1 MSMQSPNMRISHSPR
16 LHAGRQSGIGLVQVM
31 LVLLLVAAT
40 LGAGAILLQ
49 SKKAPSQAL
58 TQEQDLRWADEA
70 IVAFAAAH
78 SRLPCP
84 AQLPNQDEDCS
95 TGHNKGWL
103 PWRSLSGASGNGPQV
118 GPMAYMVYRGD
129 TGNQLDLADVGNA
142 YQPAGLDGENREIV
156 VATDDKGEPTE
167 TREMGSINGL
177 DLCRTLALATDAT
190 PSATLANV
198 QARSGLPVNV
208 AYGIAAA
215 GPQAGTTG
223 RLDDSNANTAAKALE
238 APWREWDSGY
248 DDRVRIRTFDTV
260 GQMLG
265 CRMQSDHTAAAAS
278 APAPFAM
285 AAVTDSLPTYDVSL
299 ASMDMLAAAVTMH
312 DTLAALQDNNVGNT
326 NASVVAA
333 GFAQAV
339 AIAAVVLSAGQI
351 TDAISTMVTEAVDLV
366 RAIATCIAS
375 LGATCW
381 EVPIKA
387 TGLAVA
393 TVGGVVA
400 QAVALGV
407 KIGALVPTA
416 EALAMT
422 IDARDR
428 AKKAAEEKPADLES
442 TIKQMACDLYGNDP
456 PTNYPDDEKHKDYKP
471 YPYSDNPC
479 IKLDKDGKQIPN
491 SEKVKVDADGYPI
504 PKRDADGK
512 PMFSPDG
519 VPLYESEPVFDN
531 NPPGL
536 DDKRDLAKT
545 QWDALAE
552 HSTLLFVNRITPWD
566 DQHIKDRISPYS
578 YDLDQSGRRYRKEV
592 IDVFC
597 DDVGAN
603 NGEYDLQNGN
613 CVKVGSHQVNN
624 PDGSISTVKNGSY
637 DRREEKRYE
646 FDWDKA
652 VVEAIDKR
660 KFAEKW
666 VEANRRV
673 EEAKKEAEEQ
683 QKRWDQWFV
692 GKDGAKAIFTGM
704 VEEKKADCAKDQTD
718 KVNKQKCD
726 NAEEAVT
733 YIDTCKRHDID
744 PDDPGKKIIVEDT
757 NLNATCRNRM
767 QEKLT
772 ATKAKEQAALAQMTD
787 QATKYSTAPAPRM
800 AYPSGWFHHAIEIIK
815 DGDGNPIDYK
825 WLDSRNDDRNK
836 EPYSWACQVDGKDAI
851 CWGERWVPYYAPEP
865 YTGSVAPLLVT
876 GNMEIYNKDLCR
888 FFNGTWWNMGWGDA
902 YKHGI
907 YCQRYPYSRGYDD
920 WKRAQEATELARI
933 AYEGEDLDGDGK
945 GDGGLKKEFDNLEA
959 QYQALLGTD
968 LAEPGGKNASPV
980 SFGAETVLER
990 ADARGSVGPQP
1001 VTMP

>member
-1 MSMQSPNMRISHSPR
+1 MSMQSPNMHIPRHSRI
-16 LHAGRQSGIGLVQVM
+16 HAGRQSGIGLVQVM

-84 AQLPNQDEDCS
+84 ATLPNQPENCS
-95 TGHNKGWL
+95 TGHDKGWL
-103 PWRSLSGASGNGPQV
+103 PWRSLVGASGNGPQV

-129 TGNQLDLADVGNA
+129 TGNQLDLAAIGNA
-142 YQPAGLDGENREIV
+142 YQPAGLDGKNREIV

-215 GPQAGTTG
+215 GPQVGTTG
-223 RLDDSNANTAAKALE
+223 RLDDNNANTAAKGLE

-278 APAPFAM
+278 APVPFAM

-400 QAVALGV
+400 QAVALGI

-428 AKKAAEEKPADLES
+428 AKKAAEEKPADLKS

-456 PTNYPDDEKHKDYKP
+456 PENLPDADHPDYKP

-504 PKRDADGK
+504 PKRDANGK

-536 DDKRDLAKT
+536 DDKRDLAKA

-552 HSTLLFVNRITPWD
+552 HSTLLFTNRISPWSGEPAD
-566 DQHIKDRISPYS
+566 APKSTEIWKRISPYS
-578 YDLDQSGRRYRKEV
+578 DDLDQSGRRYRKEV
-592 IDVFC
+592 C
-597 DDVGAN
+597 DYLGPN
-603 NGEYDLQNGN
+603 KGEYNSN
-613 CVKVGSHQVNN
+613 CDFVGSDEVTAS
-624 PDGSISTVKNGSY
+624 DGTKSTVMKGAYS
-637 DRREEKRYE
+637 KPRYV
-646 FDWDKA
+646 FDSDKA
-652 VVEAIDKR
+652 VAEAIAKR
-660 KFAEKW
+660 KFAEQW
-666 VEANRRV
+666 VVANRRV
-673 EEAKKEAEEQ
+673 EEAKKESEEQ

-704 VEEKKADCAKDQTD
+704 VEEKNADCAKDQTD

-726 NAEEAVT
+726 NAKEAVT

-744 PDDPGKKIIVEDT
+744 PDDPGKKISVEDT
-757 NLNATCRNRM
+757 NLNATCRDRM
-767 QEKLT
+767 QEKLA
-772 ATKAKEQAALAQMTD
+772 ATRAKEQAALAQMTD

-800 AYPSGWFHHAIEIIK
+800 RYPDGWFHHAIEIIK
-815 DGDGNPIDYK
+815 DADGNPTDYK

-836 EPYSWACQVDGKDAI
+836 ESYSWACQVDGKDAI

-865 YTGSVAPLLVT
+865 YTGSVAPLLLT
-876 GNMEIYNKDLCR
+876 SGLELADKKTCE
-888 FFNGTWWNMGWGDA
+888 FFNGTWIGGWGNA
-902 YKHGI
+902 NKRGI

-920 WKRAQEATELARI
+920 WMRAQEATELARI
-933 AYEGEDLDGDGK
+933 AYEGEDGK
-945 GDGGLKKEFDNLEA
+945 GGLKKEFDNLEA

>member
-1 MSMQSPNMRISHSPR
+1 MSMQPPDMRIPCQDR
-16 LHAGRQSGIGLVQVM
+16 LRTGKQSGLGLIQVT
-31 LVLLLVAAT
+31 LLLLLVAAT
-40 LGAGAILLQ
+40 LGAGTILLQ
-49 SKKAPSQAL
+49 SKKTPAQAL
-58 TQEQDLRWADEA
+58 TQEQELRLADEA
-70 IVAFAAAH
+70 IVAFAASHA
-78 SRLPCP
+78 RLPCP
-84 AQLPNQDEDCS
+84 APLPNHEENCS

-103 PWRSLSGASGNGPQV
+103 PWRSLVGASGSGPQI

-129 TGNQLDLADVGNA
+129 ADNQLDLAAVGNV
-142 YQPAGLDGENREIV
+142 YQPAGLDGQNREIV
-156 VATDDKGEPTE
+156 VSTDANGEPTE
-167 TREMGSINGL
+167 TREMASINGF
-177 DLCRTLALATDAT
+177 DLCRTLALATDA
-190 PSATLANV
+190 PASASLANV

-223 RLDDSNANTAAKALE
+223 RLDDSNANTAATGLE
-238 APWREWDSGY
+238 APWREWDSSY

-265 CRMQSDHTAAAAS
+265 CRMQSDSTAVAAP

-339 AIAAVVLSAGQI
+339 AIAAVVLSVGQI
-351 TDAISTMVTEAVDLV
+351 TDAISTMVTAAVELV
-366 RAIATCIAS
+366 AAIVTCIAS
-375 LGATCW
+375 LGTTCFD
-381 EVPIKA
+381 VPLKA
-387 TGLAVA
+387 TGLAVS

-416 EALAMT
+416 QALSMT

-428 AKKAAEEKPADLES
+428 AQKAAEEKPADLES
-442 TIKQMACDLYGNDP
+442 MIKQMACKLYGNDP
-456 PTNYPDDEKHKDYKP
+456 PENLPDADHPDYKP

-479 IKLDKDGKQIPN
+479 SPESTAKLDKDGNPVKKLDEQGFPIPKLDKDGKQLFD
-491 SEKVKVDADGYPI
+491 S
-504 PKRDADGK
+504 
-512 PMFSPDG
+512 DG
-519 VPLYESEPVFDN
+519 VPLYEYEYVVDN

-536 DDKRDLAKT
+536 DDKLATAKE
-545 QWDALAE
+545 QWDALAK
-552 HSTLLFVNRITPWD
+552 HSTLLFDNRIAPWD
-566 DQHIKDRISPYS
+566 DQRIKDRISPYS
-578 YDLDQSGRRYRKEV
+578 YDLGQSGGRYRKEV

-597 DDVGAN
+597 DHVGAN
-603 NGEYDLQNGN
+603 SGEYDLLQSGE
-613 CVKVGSHQVNN
+613 CKYVGSHQVVN
-624 PDGSISTVKNGSY
+624 PDKSTSTVKNGAY

-646 FDWDKA
+646 FDWAKA
-652 VVEAIDKR
+652 VAEAIAKR
-660 KFAEKW
+660 KFAEQW
-666 VEANRRV
+666 VVANRSV
-673 EEAKKEAEEQ
+673 EEAKKEREEQ

-692 GKDGAKAIFTGM
+692 GDGTAKAIFTGM
-704 VEEKKADCAKDQTD
+704 VEEKNADCAKDQAD

-744 PDDPGKKIIVEDT
+744 PGAPGKTILVEDT
-757 NLNATCRNRM
+757 NPNATCKNRM
-767 QEKLT
+767 QEKLA

-787 QATKYSTAPAPRM
+787 QAARYSAAPAPRM
-800 AYPSGWFHHAIEIIK
+800 AYPDGWFHHAIEIIK
-815 DGDGNPIDYK
+815 DADGNPIDYK
-825 WLDSRNDDRNK
+825 WLDSRDSNRNK
-836 EPYSWACQVDGKDAI
+836 EPYSWVCTVEGKDTI
-851 CWGERWVPYYAPEP
+851 CQGERWVPYYAPEP
-865 YTGSVAPLLVT
+865 YTGSVAPLLLT
-876 GNMEIYNKDLCR
+876 SGLELADKKTCE
-888 FFNGTWWNMGWGDA
+888 FFNGTWIGGWGNA

-907 YCQRYPYSRGYDD
+907 YCQRYPYSRGYED
-920 WKRAQEATELARI
+920 WIRAQEATELARV

-968 LAEPGGKNASPV
+968 LAGPGGGQPSPV

-990 ADARGSVGPQP
+990 ADVRGSVGPQP